1 MCGITG
7 WIDWERDLSEEQ
19 QQLELMA
26 CTLRDRGPDR
36 EGYWLS
42 PRAALAHRRLI
53 VIDPIGGKQPMTFT
67 QGDTTYALTYN
78 GEIYNY
84 RELRE
89 ELRSRDHTFKTQSD
103 TEVLLHAYLEWG
115 EECVKHFNGIFAF
128 AIWDEA
134 KQSLFIARDHLGV
147 KPLFYA
153 QIGSSIIFGSEIKAL
168 LAHPLIKPI
177 LDDAGLAAIFVSL
190 FMSGGG
196 IFRDINE
203 LHPGWCAT
211 FTRERVNLRP
221 YWQLISH
228 PHTDDLETT
237 AEHIRAL
244 LSDTVKRQLIADMP
258 VVTLLSGGLDSSGVS
273 SLAARNFAE
282 EHRTLDTY
290 AINYDNSEENFK
302 GNAMRP
308 SIDRPYVEQM
318 ASYLGTNHHDIVV
331 STNDLVENLLV
342 PMRAH
347 DRPKMGQIETSL
359 YLLFKVIKQN
369 ATVALSGESAD
380 EVFGGYPWFHQE
392 RVINA
397 PTFPWLAARMGGA
410 SDNQFLQ
417 PHASFLSADMTQRLH
432 PRNRIRKLYQD
443 ALAEVPRLEGEGAR
457 DARMREIFYLNLTRF
472 LPLLLDRKDRM
483 SMATGLEVRVPFCD
497 HRLVQYVWNIPWEMK
512 SVDHIEKGILRRA
525 FSGILPDEVRMRRKS
540 AYPTSF
546 DPAYTQAVR
555 KWTLSIANDTNAPI
569 RPFINLDFVSKLA
582 KHEDEAV
589 RGESAYFLFDYII
602 QANAWLQEYHVTVQ

>member
-7 WIDWERDLSEEQ
+7 WIDWEQDLSAQQPLLEQ
-19 QQLELMA
+19 MA
-26 CTLRDRGPDR
+26 CTLRERGPDR

-53 VIDPIGGKQPMTFT
+53 VIDPVGGKQPMIYT
-67 QGDTTYALTYN
+67 QGDNTYAMTYN
-78 GEIYNY
+78 GELYNF

-89 ELRSRDHTFKTQSD
+89 ELRTLHHTFHTQSD

-115 EECVKHFNGIFAF
+115 EECVKRFNGIFAF
-128 AIWDEA
+128 AIWDEVR
-134 KQSLFIARDHLGV
+134 QSLFMARDHLGV

-153 QIGSSIIFGSEIKAL
+153 QIGSSILFGSEIKAL
-168 LAHPLIKPI
+168 LAHPLVKPV
-177 LDDAGLAAIFVSL
+177 LDDEGLSAIFVSL

-196 IFRDINE
+196 IFRDIRE
-203 LHPGWCAT
+203 LHAGWCIT
-211 FTRERVNLRP
+211 FTREHTHLRP
-221 YWQLISH
+221 YWRLVSK
-228 PHTDDLETT
+228 PHIDDLNTT
-237 AEHIRAL
+237 ADRVRSL
-244 LSDTVKRQLIADMP
+244 LSDTVKRQLIADVP
-258 VVTLLSGGLDSSGVS
+258 VVTLLSGGLDSSGVT
-273 SLAARNFAE
+273 SLAARDFARK
-282 EHRTLDTY
+282 HRQLDTY
-290 AINYDNSEENFK
+290 AINYANSEEHFK

-318 ASYLGTNHHDIVV
+318 ADYLDTNHHDVIV
-331 STNDLVENLLV
+331 STDDLVENLLV

-392 RVINA
+392 QVINA
-397 PTFPWLAARMGGA
+397 PTFPWLAARLG
-410 SDNQFLQ
+410 STSSNQFMNS
-417 PHASFLSADMTQRLH
+417 HASFLSPDLAQRLQ
-432 PRNRIRKLYQD
+432 PRQRIQQLYQD
-443 ALAEVPRLEGEGAR
+443 ALAEVPRLEGEAPR

-497 HRLVQYVWNIPWEMK
+497 YRLVEYVWNIPWEMK

-525 FSGILPDEVRMRRKS
+525 FNGLLPDEVRMRRKS

-555 KWTLSIANDTNAPI
+555 RWTLSILNDANAPI
-569 RPFINLDFVSKLA
+569 RPLIDR
-582 KHEDEAV
+582 EAV
-589 RGESAYFLFDYII
+589 RKLAEHPDESVRGENAYFLFDYLI
-602 QANAWLQEYHVTVQ
+602 QANAWLQEYHVVIQ